1 MRLIGTTDAK
11 VDTKG
16 RVFLPVVFR
25 RALQSSEGIR
35 LIMRKDIFEN
45 CLVVYTEDE
54 WYRRLDALRSKL
66 SIWNREQQMLFRRF
80 VTDVEWLAL
89 DSDGRFLIPKRY
101 LQMAGIT
108 QDVTFVGMDST
119 IEIWAKGK
127 NTFNEDSSLGDSL
140 QNIMEIEN

>member
-127 NTFNEDSSLGDSL
+127 NTFNEDSSLGDS
-140 QNIMEIEN
+140 